1 MAPVGGDV
9 AEDDRDDFE
18 VVDAEPGVAPFAKA
32 SARQAA
38 KSEPRLNQSKHKPTL
53 KYQ

>member
-18 VVDAEPGVAPFAKA
+18 VVEPNQAMPSFAKA
-32 SARQAA
+32 SARPAA
-38 KSEPRLNQSKHKPTL
+38 KSEVRLNQSKHKPSL
-53 KYQ
+53 KYR

>member
-18 VVDAEPGVAPFAKA
+18 VVDAEPGVALL
-32 SARQAA
+32 RQGFGAAA
-38 KSEPRLNQSKHKPTL
+38 KSEVRLNNQNISPL
-53 KYQ
+53 